1 MGPAVY
7 IFGLL
12 VTLSCGVLLTRAYT
26 NVGKRLLLWSAICF
40 YFLALSNLI
49 VFLDL
54 VIFPDVDLYR
64 WRLITAAVGMLILL
78 YGLIWEGDR

>member
-7 IFGLL
+7 LFGVL
-12 VTLSCGVLLTRAYT
+12 VTLSCGVLLTRAYS

-40 YFLALSNLI
+40 YFLALSNFI

-54 VIFPDVDLYR
+54 VVFPDVDLYR
-64 WRLITAAVGMLILL
+64 WRLITAAVGMLVLL
-78 YGLIWEGDR
+78 YGLIWEGDK

>member
-7 IFGLL
+7 VFGLL
-12 VTLSCGVLLTRAYT
+12 VTLCCGVLLTRAYT
-26 NVGKRLLLWSAICF
+26 SVRKRLLLWSAVCF

-54 VIFPDVDLYR
+54 VIFPNVDLYR
-64 WRLITAAVGMLILL
+64 WRLITAAVAMLVLL
-78 YGLIWEGDR
+78 YGLIWEGDK

>member
-40 YFLALSNLI
+40 YFLAVSNLI

-54 VIFPDVDLYR
+54 IVFPAVDLYR

-78 YGLIWEGDR
+78 YGLIWEGDK

>member
-54 VIFPDVDLYR
+54 VVFPNVDLYR